1 MVKITPDEVNV
12 ISRFI
17 GEISGICL
25 DTTKAYLLENR
36 LSSLIDELECSSYS
50 ELYYKVKSDNT
61 RTMERKIIDAITTK
75 ETLFFRDKYP
85 FDLLQHKI
93 LPDLID
99 NKKAKSSNFFP
110 LDIRIWSAAC
120 STGQEVYSIALTLN
134 DILSNMKEYNIR
146 LLGTDIS
153 DEAIIRASYG
163 QYNKFEVERG
173 LSKER
178 LQKYFIAEEN
188 SWRVND
194 EIRAIASFKRHNLM
208 DSLTGLG
215 MWDIIFCRNVA
226 IYFNLEDRKK
236 LFHKIANVLKP
247 DGYLIIGAS
256 EYLAGICPRFD
267 SKRYLKSVF
276 YQLRN

>member
-1 MVKITPDEVNV
+1 MIKITPDEIDV

-17 GEISGICL
+17 GDISGISL
-25 DTTKAYLLENR
+25 DTTKAYLIENR
-36 LSSLIDELECSSYS
+36 LSSLIDGLECSSYS
-50 ELYYKVKSDNT
+50 ELYYKIKSDAT
-61 RTMERKIIDAITTK
+61 KTIERKIIDAITTK

-85 FDLLQHKI
+85 FELLQHKI

-99 NKKAKSSNFFP
+99 NKRAKSSNHFP
-110 LDIRIWSAAC
+110 IDIRIWSAAC
-120 STGQEVYSIALTLN
+120 STGQEIYSIALTLKE
-134 DILSNMKEYNIR
+134 ILPDMKEYNIK
-146 LLGTDIS
+146 LFGTDIS
-153 DEAIIRASYG
+153 DEAITRASYG

-173 LSKER
+173 LSKEK
-178 LQKYFIAEEN
+178 LQRYFIAEEN

-194 EIRAIASFKRHNLM
+194 EIRALASFKRHNLM

-215 MWDIIFCRNVA
+215 MWDIVFCRNVA

-256 EYLAGICPRFD
+256 EYLAGVCPRFE

-276 YQLRN
+276 YQLAN

>member
-1 MVKITPDEVNV
+1 MVKLTPEEIKV

-17 GEISGICL
+17 EDISGISL
-25 DTTKAYLLENR
+25 DATKAYLIENR
-36 LSSLIDELECSSYS
+36 LSNLIDELECSSYS
-50 ELYYKVKSDNT
+50 ELYYKIKSDT
-61 RTMERKIIDAITTK
+61 TKTIERKIIDAITTK
-75 ETLFFRDKYP
+75 ETLFFRDIYP
-85 FDLLQHKI
+85 FELLQHKI

-99 NKKAKSSNFFP
+99 KRNEKSPNLSP
-110 LDIRIWSAAC
+110 IDIRIWSAAC

-134 DILSNMKEYNIR
+134 ELLPNMKEYNIN

-173 LSKER
+173 LSKDK
-178 LQKYFIAEEN
+178 LQKYFIADEN
-188 SWRVND
+188 NWRIND
-194 EIRAIASFKRHNLM
+194 EIRAMASFKRHNLM

-215 MWDIIFCRNVA
+215 MWDIVLCRNVA
-226 IYFNLEDRKK
+226 IYFNMEDRKK

-256 EYLAGICPRFD
+256 EYLKGVCPRFE

-276 YQLRN
+276 YQLTN